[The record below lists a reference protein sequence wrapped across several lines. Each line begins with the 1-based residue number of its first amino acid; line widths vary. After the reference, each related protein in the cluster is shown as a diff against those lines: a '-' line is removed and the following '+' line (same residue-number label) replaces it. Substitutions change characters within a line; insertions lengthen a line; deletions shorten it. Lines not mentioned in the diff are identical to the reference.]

1 MIYSSPYKAK
11 PIRMAQKVFNFMN
24 PLQALQESPYPIP
37 LLPYPLHEVP
47 SDRIFIC

>member
-1 MIYSSPYKAK
+1 
-11 PIRMAQKVFNFMN
+11 MAQKVFNFMN
-24 PLQALQESPYPIP
+24 PLQALQELTYPVP